1 MNLRH
6 LLAIPYVKRF
16 FVTRFISNLGNGMAP
31 IALAFGILQLPN
43 GSASLLGLVL
53 GANTIATLIIFPF
66 GGVIADRFGR
76 IKMVAITDV
85 MGSLGLIV
93 QASFFATG
101 HVPIWVLLFAN
112 INFGLQAGIWWP
124 AFSGILPAL
133 LPEEELQKGNAFLSF
148 ISNVALISG
157 AALGG
162 VLVTTS
168 GATAALFID
177 AFSFLVAGVIVS
189 TFRHLV
195 PARSNNEHSM
205 MQDLIHGWKVF
216 LSYRWIVAVV
226 GGFSFIVMAWAG
238 AQEVLG
244 PLISLQR
251 FHGASSWAF
260 VLTAESIGLVLGSLI
275 GYRIVVKHPMRF
287 MMIITWSLS
296 IYIWVL
302 SGSHSLAFIAF
313 TALLWG
319 ITLDL
324 WGTIWTTAMVR
335 QVPRESLS
343 RVSAFDGMGSMFFRP
358 LGLLIAGPLAAWL
371 GIIHAMWFFALFSA
385 VIVGIVLLVPE
396 VRNMEMPSADSA
408 NS

>member
-1 MNLRH
+1 MNLKH

-16 FVTRFISNLGNGMAP
+16 FLTRFISNLGNGMAP

-53 GANTIATLIIFPF
+53 GANTIATLVIFPF

-148 ISNVALISG
+148 ISNIALISG

-168 GATAALFID
+168 GATAALYID
-177 AFSFLVAGVIVS
+177 AFSFLIAGMIVS

-251 FHGASSWAF
+251 FHGASSWAI
-260 VLTAESIGLVLGSLI
+260 VLTAESIGLVMGSLI

-302 SGSHSLAFIAF
+302 SGSHSLPLIAF
-313 TALLWG
+313 TAFLWG

-385 VIVGIVLLVPE
+385 LIVGIVLLVPE

>member
-1 MNLRH
+1 MNLKH

-16 FVTRFISNLGNGMAP
+16 FLTRFISNLGNGMAP
-31 IALAFGILQLPN
+31 IALAFGILQMPN

-53 GANTIATLIIFPF
+53 GANTIATLVIFPF

-76 IKMVAITDV
+76 IRMVALTDV

-148 ISNVALISG
+148 ISNIALISG

-168 GATAALFID
+168 GATAALYID
-177 AFSFLVAGVIVS
+177 AFSFLIAGAIVS

-251 FHGASSWAF
+251 FHGASSWAI
-260 VLTAESIGLVLGSLI
+260 VLTAESIGLVTGSLI

-313 TALLWG
+313 TAFLWG

-324 WGTIWTTAMVR
+324 WGTIWTTALVR

-385 VIVGIVLLVPE
+385 LIVGIVLLVPE

>member
-251 FHGASSWAF
+251 FHGASSWAV

>member
-66 GGVIADRFGR
+66 GGVIADRLGR

-251 FHGASSWAF
+251 FHGASSWAV